1 MTEIVYISKE
11 GLEALKAEFETLKMK
26 TIPAIAG
33 RIDDAKQNGD
43 LSENAE
49 YQDAKEQMAFAQGRL
64 LELEDMINRS
74 VLIEEKRA
82 ATKSVTVQIGSRI
95 VVSTDDKTKKEFQI
109 VGSAEADPLAGK
121 ISNESPLGAAFL
133 GRAIDDV
140 VEVQKPSGVAKYTIL
155 SIS

>member
-74 VLIEEKRA
+74 MLIEEKRA
-82 ATKSVTVQIGSRI
+82 AQKIATVQIGSRI
-95 VVSTDDKTKKEFQI
+95 VVSTEDKTKKEFQI
-109 VGSAEADPLAGK
+109 VGSAEAQPLAGK

-133 GRAIDDV
+133 GCEVGEV